1 MKVDYL
7 NDTKN
12 ISSRSPQ
19 VMVENVG
26 KVFSSGNKEVVALKD
41 INLTIYSGE
50 FVVILGPS
58 GCGKSTLL
66 NAIAGFSLPTSG
78 RVYANGVEVTLP
90 GPDRGMVFQE
100 YALFPWM
107 TVAENIAFGLEIKKL
122 PKQAISEKVDTLLA
136 KLQLHEFRDRFPKD
150 LSGGMKQRVAIARVL
165 ALDPPMMLM
174 DEPFGALD
182 ALTRRTMQDELLRIW
197 LEFRKTIIFVTHGI
211 EESIYLADRV
221 VVMTYRPGTIKQIV
235 PVELSRPRDVGSPK
249 FISLQKEL
257 TTLVMEEQ
265 LRFRNEEIREPAR
278 DESGREENGQG
289 A

>member
-1 MKVDYL
+1 M

-12 ISSRSPQ
+12 NGSLTPQ
-19 VMVENVG
+19 VVVENVR
-26 KVFSSGNKEVVALKD
+26 KTFSSKGREIVALAGID
-41 INLTIYSGE
+41 LTISSGE
-50 FVVILGPS
+50 FVAVLGPS

-66 NAIAGFSLPTSG
+66 NALAGFSLPTSG
-78 RVYANGVEVTLP
+78 RVIANGAEVTHP

-107 TVAENIAFGLEIKKL
+107 TVAENIAFGLEIKKMK
-122 PKQAISEKVDTLLA
+122 KQLIREQVDTLLE
-136 KLQLHEFRDRFPKD
+136 KLQLLEFRDRFPKD

-165 ALDPPMMLM
+165 ALDPPIMLM

-197 LEFRKTIIFVTHGI
+197 MEFRKTIVFVTHGI

-221 VVMTYRPGTIKQIV
+221 VVMTYRPGTIKRLV
-235 PVELSRPRDVGSPK
+235 PVELSRPRDVASPR
-249 FISLQKEL
+249 FIALQKEVSA
-257 TTLVMEEQ
+257 LVMEEQ
-265 LRFRNEEIREPAR
+265 MRSRR
-278 DESGREENGQG
+278 DERP